1 MDQKSF
7 IRKLSRSPAHFSNR
21 AERYL
26 ERKRSEGLENTADF
40 EPMLKFMRQEEVHRL
55 EKETDPA
62 WHENNLESDLRAT
75 DWILQKVRA
84 SEAYAQNLYAA
95 LCNNDFQKIDV
106 VTILKNE
113 TWHCSWRYA
122 GGIVADM
129 RESGD
134 YLDWY
139 CSGIRDTSIDH
150 ELDLMSDSMSEQ
162 ELVRYEKIYSHYV
175 GESVVTDEIRAD
187 LKRLGWQVIEQPGD

>member
-1 MDQKSF
+1 M
-7 IRKLSRSPAHFSNR
+7 
-21 AERYL
+21 L
-26 ERKRSEGLENTADF
+26 E
-40 EPMLKFMRQEEVHRL
+40 FMRQEEVHRL
-55 EKETDPA
+55 EQETDPA

-84 SEAYAQNLYAA
+84 NEAYAQNLYAA

-122 GGIVADM
+122 GVIVADM
-129 RESGD
+129 REQGD

-139 CSGIRDTSIDH
+139 CSGIRNVPVNS
-150 ELDLMSDSMSEQ
+150 ELEIMSEQ
-162 ELVRYEKIYSHYV
+162 ERSRYEKIYSRHV
-175 GESVVTDEIRAD
+175 SESAVTDEIRAD
-187 LKRLGWQVIEQPGD
+187 LIQLGWQVIE